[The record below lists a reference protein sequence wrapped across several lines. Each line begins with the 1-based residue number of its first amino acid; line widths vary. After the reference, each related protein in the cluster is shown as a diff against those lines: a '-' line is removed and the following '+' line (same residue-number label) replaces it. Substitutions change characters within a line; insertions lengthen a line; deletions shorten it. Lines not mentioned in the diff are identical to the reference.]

1 MLIDNYSLMFR
12 TWFLHLS
19 RRERSPRIVRCEA
32 GEGLRSIDCP
42 NAPHPDCIFDAI
54 RPLPCGE
61 RGRRRGWKP
70 LPHAPIYLLDPAR
83 FPCHRLA
90 MSDLALAPEQPVLS
104 PLAAEVARR
113 RTFAIISHPD
123 AGKTTLTEK
132 LLLFGGAINLAGQVK
147 AKGER
152 RNTRSD
158 WMKIERERGISVV
171 TSVMTFEFE
180 NLVFNLLDTPGH
192 EDFSE
197 DTYRTLTAVDSAV
210 MVIDAAKGIEERTR
224 KLFEVCRLRDIPIIT
239 FINKMDRESRDTF
252 ELLDEIEKT
261 LALDTTPMTWPV
273 GRGRDFLGTYDI
285 GTGGVRLLEGG
296 GAKTGAAEQ
305 IDIADLAGRNANLD
319 VNEIKDE
326 LALVSE
332 ACEPFELDAFREG
345 HLTPVYFGSALRN
358 FGVGDLLQGLGRFA
372 PPPRAQESNL
382 RKVEASEP
390 RMTAFVFK
398 IQANMDPN
406 HRDRIAF
413 ARLCSGKLTRGMKA
427 RLVRTG
433 KNMSLSSPQFFFAQ
447 DRALA
452 DEAFAGDVVGI
463 PNHGTLR
470 IGDTLS
476 EGEDI
481 NFVGVPSFAPEIV
494 RRVRLTDAMKAKK
507 LKEALQQMSEEGVVQ
522 VFRPRDGAPAL
533 VGVVGPLQLD
543 VLKARL
549 DAEYSLPVDFEV
561 SEFQL
566 ARWISSDDRKKLEAF
581 IAANGSGVAD
591 DVDGDPVY
599 LAKNEFYLGYTKER
613 AEGIVFS
620 SIKDVKKR

>member
-1 MLIDNYSLMFR
+1 
-12 TWFLHLS
+12 
-19 RRERSPRIVRCEA
+19 
-32 GEGLRSIDCP
+32 
-42 NAPHPDCIFDAI
+42 
-54 RPLPCGE
+54 
-61 RGRRRGWKP
+61 
-70 LPHAPIYLLDPAR
+70 
-83 FPCHRLA
+83 
-90 MSDLALAPEQPVLS
+90 MSDLALSTEKPAQS
-104 PLAAEVARR
+104 PLATEVARR

-210 MVIDAAKGIEERTR
+210 MVIDAAK
-224 KLFEVCRLRDIPIIT
+224 LFEVCRLRDIPIIT

-252 ELLDEIEKT
+252 DLLDEIEKT

-273 GRGRDFLGTYDI
+273 GRGRDFLGTYDVT
-285 GTGGVRLLEGG
+285 TGGVRLLEGG
-296 GAKTGAAEQ
+296 GAKTGAAQQ

-319 VNEIKDE
+319 VGAIKDE

-332 ACEPFELDAFREG
+332 ACQPFELEAFREG

-358 FGVGDLLQGLGRFA
+358 FGVGDLLEGLGKFA
-372 PPPRAQESNL
+372 PPPRAQDSNL
-382 RKVEASEP
+382 RKVEAAEP
-390 RMTAFVFK
+390 RMSAFVFK

-427 RLVRTG
+427 KLVRTG

-452 DEAFAGDVVGI
+452 DEAYAGDVVGI

-470 IGDTLS
+470 IGDTLT

-481 NFVGVPSFAPEIV
+481 TFVGVPSFAPEIV

-549 DAEYSLPVDFEV
+549 DAEYSLPVEFEV

-566 ARWISSDDRKKLEAF
+566 ARWVASDDRKKLDAF
-581 IAANGSGVAD
+581 IAANGSGIAD
-591 DVDGDPVY
+591 DVDGDPVFM
-599 LAKNEFYLGYTKER
+599 AKNEFYLGYTRER

-620 SIKDVKKR
+620 SIKDVKKKA